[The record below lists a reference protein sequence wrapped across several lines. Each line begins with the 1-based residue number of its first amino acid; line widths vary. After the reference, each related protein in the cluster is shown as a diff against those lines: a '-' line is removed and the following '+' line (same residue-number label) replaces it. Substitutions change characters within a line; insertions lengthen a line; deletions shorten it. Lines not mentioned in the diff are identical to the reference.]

1 MDRVIDDGEPAVT
14 ASSEVSVMLMMKEWS
29 DSTAMSSIIVT
40 LRDCTVGIK
49 EGGNVTDIPSANA
62 KSFPSAV
69 RREIQ
74 NHSELYFF
82 TQLRG
87 NYYTLY

>member
-14 ASSEVSVMLMMKEWS
+14 VASEVPVMLMMKEWLH
-29 DSTAMSSIIVT
+29 STAMSSIIIT
-40 LRDCTVGIK
+40 LRDCTVGIPVP

-62 KSFPSAV
+62 KSFPSSV
-69 RREIQ
+69 RREIHVQ

-82 TQLRG
+82 T
-87 NYYTLY
+87 